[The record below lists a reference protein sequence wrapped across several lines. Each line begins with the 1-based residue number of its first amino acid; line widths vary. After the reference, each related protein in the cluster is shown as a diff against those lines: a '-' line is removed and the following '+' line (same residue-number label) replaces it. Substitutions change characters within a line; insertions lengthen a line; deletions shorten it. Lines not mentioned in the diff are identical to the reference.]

1 MDQPG
6 YVFFKYFEC
15 NNFFAIIIK
24 RPEITYAISK
34 SYFDEKMN
42 DDKELYSLVESNY
55 IRTVEESDLILGFT
69 TDGELI

>member
-1 MDQPG
+1 
-6 YVFFKYFEC
+6 
-15 NNFFAIIIK
+15 
-24 RPEITYAISK
+24 
-34 SYFDEKMN
+34 MN